1 MKDNNF
7 TVQRSSP
14 MTEVVGAALIL
25 WADAPLLGQS
35 KKPCGEG
42 AGTS

>member
-7 TVQRSSP
+7 TVSGSSP

-25 WADAPLLGQS
+25 WVSAPLLGQC
-35 KKPCGEG
+35 KKPSGKG
-42 AGTS
+42 